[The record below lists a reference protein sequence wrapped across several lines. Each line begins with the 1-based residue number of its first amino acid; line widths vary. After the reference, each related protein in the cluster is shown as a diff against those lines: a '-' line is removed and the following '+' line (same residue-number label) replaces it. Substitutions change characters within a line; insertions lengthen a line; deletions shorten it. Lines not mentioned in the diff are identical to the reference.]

1 MSTGRII
8 KAFLGEG
15 GRATHWRR
23 VIALLVLSSS
33 FPGTTKPAMG
43 QDSDGTAGDSIPSN
57 TANWMLI
64 STFNCFVNGC
74 DYENA
79 VLRYEPVT
87 GAFLGV
93 HIANVPTPS
102 GIVVHPTRGTLLVA
116 SRSTNRIKEYH
127 ARSGA
132 FIRDFIVGGAEGLNF
147 PQAMLFR
154 ANGNILV
161 TSSQTMSNLGAF
173 NGILE
178 FNGTTGAFVGP
189 FVNGGYL
196 GQNCGSQGC
205 LFGANAMVYGPNGNI
220 YVTSG
225 SNDMV
230 IEYNGTT
237 GAYVGKFTSSQLVFP
252 TGIAVR
258 PNGTPRAGN
267 ILVTTRHLDPGN
279 PNDTHKIL
287 EFDKTTRA
295 LVTTGATF
303 AAGFRNPGAL
313 YWHSLGSLLVIDR
326 SLTETAPNFA
336 DRIMR
341 LHRDSGAFQGYFT
354 AVNDNRL
361 HNATGMVQVTVDLGI
376 ASNDFDGD
384 GDTDLRDFAALQR
397 CYGAGPSAQCLSAFD
412 DNRNNI
418 IDGQDV
424 AAFHLS
430 FSGPIQ

>member
-1 MSTGRII
+1 MASRTGP
-8 KAFLGEG
+8 AAEF
-15 GRATHWRR
+15 
-23 VIALLVLSSS
+23 VLVLGLVGSFIHHSS
-33 FPGTTKPAMG
+33 A
-43 QDSDGTAGDSIPSN
+43 QEWDGTAGDPIPGN

-64 STFNCFVNGC
+64 STFDCFVDGC

-79 VLRYEPVT
+79 ILRYEPVT

-93 HIANVPTPS
+93 HISNVPGPS
-102 GIVVHPTRGTLLVA
+102 GIIVHPTRGTLLGA

-132 FIRDFIVGGAEGLNF
+132 FIRDFIVAGAEGLNF

-154 ANGNILV
+154 ANGNLLV

-178 FNGTTGAFVGP
+178 FNGTTGAFVAP

-196 GQNCGSQGC
+196 GQNCGSLGC
-205 LFGANAMVYGPNGNI
+205 LFGPNAMVYGPNGNI

-230 IEYNGTT
+230 IEY
-237 GAYVGKFTSSQLVFP
+237 TSSQLIFP

-267 ILVTTRHLDPGN
+267 ILVTTRYLNPGN
-279 PNDTHKIL
+279 PSDTHKVL

-295 LVTTGATF
+295 LVTTGSTF
-303 AAGFRNPGAL
+303 ASGLKNPGAL
-313 YWHSLGSLLVIDR
+313 YWHSSGSLLAIDR

-336 DRIMR
+336 DRILR
-341 LHRDSGAFQGYFT
+341 LHRDNGAFQGYYT

-361 HNATGMVQVTVDLGI
+361 HYATGMVQVTVDLGI

-384 GDTDLRDFAALQR
+384 GDTDMRDFAALQR
-397 CYGAGPSAQCLSAFD
+397 CFGTGPSAQCASAFD
-412 DNRNNI
+412 DDLNNLL
-418 IDGQDV
+418 DGEDL

-430 FSGPIQ
+430 FTGPLQ